1 MEKKTLLQLSLF
13 IILLLSSYLFYQEYF
28 KNIDKIEITEKEQN
42 EKININEKNDLN
54 KKKNQVSDVSLKEKN
69 KNSEESS
76 NILKNIKYVSKD
88 ESGVIYEIFAEEG
101 KIETD
106 SENLTSM
113 KNVKARI
120 ILTDNSIIKIKS
132 NYAIYNRNNYNTN
145 FSGKIKINYLF
156 HNITCEKMDILFDKE
171 LAALYENIIYINK
184 KTILKAD
191 RMEIDLQTKNSKIF
205 MFNNNEKVSIVS
217 IN

>member
-156 HNITCEKMDILFDKE
+156 HNITCEKMDILFDKN

>member
-42 EKININEKNDLN
+42 EKININKKNDLN

-113 KNVKARI
+113 KNVKASI
-120 ILTDNSIIKIKS
+120 ILPDNSIIEIKS

-145 FSGKIKINYLF
+145 FSGKIKINYLL

>member
-120 ILTDNSIIKIKS
+120 ILIDNSIIKIKS
-132 NYAIYNRNNYNTN
+132 NYAIYNRKNYNTN

-184 KTILKAD
+184 KTTLKAD

>member
-54 KKKNQVSDVSLKEKN
+54 KKKNQVSDVSLMEKN
-69 KNSEESS
+69 ENSEKSS
-76 NILKNIKYVSKD
+76 NILKNIRYVSKD
-88 ESGVIYEIFAEEG
+88 ESGAIYEIFAEEG
-101 KIETD
+101 KIETV
-106 SENLTSM
+106 SENVTSM
-113 KNVKARI
+113 KNVKASI
-120 ILTDNSIIKIKS
+120 TLTDNSIIKIKS
-132 NYAIYNRNNYNTN
+132 NYAIYNRNSYNTN

-184 KTILKAD
+184 KTTLKAD

>member
-145 FSGKIKINYLF
+145 FSGKIKINYLL
-156 HNITCEKMDILFDKE
+156 HNITCENMDILFDKE

>member
-132 NYAIYNRNNYNTN
+132 N
-145 FSGKIKINYLF
+145 
-156 HNITCEKMDILFDKE
+156 
-171 LAALYENIIYINK
+171 
-184 KTILKAD
+184 
-191 RMEIDLQTKNSKIF
+191 
-205 MFNNNEKVSIVS
+205 
-217 IN
+217 

>member
-42 EKININEKNDLN
+42 EKININEKNDFN

-120 ILTDNSIIKIKS
+120 ILTDTSIIKIKS